1 MNQPPALTVGDTA
14 LPAGAHDTAR
24 ALPEE
29 TALKIVVENSM
40 FMNGGDAAIQIATKR
55 ILAAAFPDMQIVFCD
70 SGYPAVAAYY
80 PDFDIRP
87 MVTSELARDLPMR
100 AVYLVAKGRWY
111 FRARRL
117 YLAALVALARALRR
131 AGLPM
136 ATRSMASLAP
146 YFDADLVL
154 SAGGTYLVSKYD
166 ITGRILEFQKD
177 AACGL
182 PLVLFTQS
190 IEPFAKDVFSK
201 ALAPYLRNAR
211 LVLVRH
217 AESMGNVAAL
227 SKCQDNIAVVA
238 DSVFALWEPGP
249 TALADRR
256 ARAGRS
262 AEAPLRIAV
271 SVRYLGVFGARPPD
285 TGRAMYHD
293 AVRAAVTWLV
303 RERGAQVT
311 FLSTCQGI
319 PEYWLDDSALAQD
332 VADALPADVRS
343 SVEIDRHFNR
353 PEDLI
358 ETLKGFDG
366 VIASRLHMAILSI
379 CANTPVLPVSY
390 ERKFQETFDDLG
402 LGEIVTDVG
411 EIDPETFP
419 AACESW
425 LDRLDEISARLNAHA
440 SEMRDSAMSAGT
452 LIRTAMEVWTEDTAR
467 RMR

>member
-1 MNQPPALTVGDTA
+1 
-14 LPAGAHDTAR
+14 
-24 ALPEE
+24 
-29 TALKIVVENSM
+29 M
-40 FMNGGDAAIQIATKR
+40 FMNGGDAAIQIATQR
-55 ILAAAFPDMQIVFCD
+55 ILRAAFPDVQIVFCD
-70 SGYPAVAAYY
+70 SGYPAVADYY

-87 MVTSELARDLPMR
+87 MVTSELARDLPVR

-111 FRARRL
+111 FRARRV

-131 AGLPM
+131 TGLPM
-136 ATRSMASLAP
+136 ATRSMAALAP
-146 YFDADLVL
+146 YFEADLVL

-166 ITGRILEFQKD
+166 ISGRILEFQKD

-190 IEPFAKDVFSK
+190 IEPFARDPFSP
-201 ALAPYLRNAR
+201 ALAPYLRKAR

-217 AESMGNVAAL
+217 AESKANVVAL
-227 SKCQDNIAVVA
+227 SQRGDNVAVVA

-249 TALADRR
+249 TSVADRR
-256 ARAGRS
+256 VRAGRP
-262 AEAPLRIAV
+262 AGDPLRIAV
-271 SVRYLGVFGARPPD
+271 SVRHLGVFGARAPE

-303 RERGAQVT
+303 RDRGAAVT

-332 VADALPADVRS
+332 VADALPADVRAH
-343 SVEIDRHFNR
+343 VKVDRQFHA
-353 PEDLI
+353 PGDLI
-358 ETLKGFDG
+358 ERLKGFDG

-379 CANTPVLPVSY
+379 CANTPVLPISY

-411 EIDPETFP
+411 EIDPDTFA
-419 AACESW
+419 AACEGW
-425 LDRLDEISARLNAHA
+425 LGRLDEIGLHLNTQARA
-440 SEMRDSAMSAGT
+440 MRTSAMSAGA
-452 LIRTAMEVWTEDTAR
+452 LIRAALHERVEGAPHRAR
-467 RMR
+467 